1 MQPIPITP
9 APVETGAGLIFGIVF
24 FSAAALF
31 ALAALVLFFLAR
43 SGKFDG
49 SPFFASLAGLIA
61 FGLAMGGV
69 MGFATL
75 PFAKTSG
82 EIQAVID
89 AAKVQNATV
98 QSNIQKDYGLKLN
111 TEEAA
116 ALEYPEKAPKED
128 FKIYGQL
135 QKVGKDSLLSLPSDS
150 VYLIWKDG
158 SLQLAEGSGQNFTE
172 LKPRS

>member
-1 MQPIPITP
+1 MQPIPLTP

-49 SPFFASLAGLIA
+49 SSFFASLAGLIA

-82 EIQAVID
+82 EIQAVVD
-89 AAKVQNATV
+89 AAQEQNAAV
-98 QSNIQKDYGLKLN
+98 QSTILKNYGLKLN
-111 TEEAA
+111 TEEAG

-135 QKVGKDSLLSLPSDS
+135 QKAAEGSQLSVPSDS

-158 SLQLAEGSGQNFTE
+158 SLQLAEGSGQDFTE
-172 LKPRS
+172 LQPKA